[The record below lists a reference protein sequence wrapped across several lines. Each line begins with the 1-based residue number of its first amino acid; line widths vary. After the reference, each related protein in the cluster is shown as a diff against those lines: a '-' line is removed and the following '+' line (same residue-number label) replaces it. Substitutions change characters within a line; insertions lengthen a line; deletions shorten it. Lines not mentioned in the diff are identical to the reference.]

1 MRYRYNRY
9 ENFYVEGSSPMEI
22 NLSKSQ
28 YAGQVGVQVAK
39 TVAKAQETVQLE
51 EYEPSKRDVQHKI
64 DDINKVIET
73 LNTGVRF
80 ALHEDLNEYYV
91 TIVDK
96 ITNEVVKEIPPKKL
110 LDIYAAMKETISVFF
125 DKKI

>member
-1 MRYRYNRY
+1 
-9 ENFYVEGSSPMEI
+9 MEI

-28 YAGQVGVQVAK
+28 YAGQVGVQAVK
-39 TVAKAQETVQLE
+39 TVAKVQGPAELE

-110 LDIYAAMKETISVFF
+110 LDIYAAMKETVSVFF